1 MSKFPTMEIVVILLL
16 FSLFFFRS
24 ISPSPTTNCIPRNLG
39 KRWSPGTIFLTGS
52 FASMEE
58 NLRSRWSSLKILE
71 GWSISPS
78 LRNHSGK
85 RNERTHTWR
94 RRKRTI
100 DSPVVALALF
110 CPETRGPFSLGH
122 SCSPLII
129 HIQLK
134 LFARV
139 SRAAA
144 VNVSISSATD

>member
-1 MSKFPTMEIVVILLL
+1 MEIVVILLL
-16 FSLFFFRS
+16 FSLFFFRL
-24 ISPSPTTNCIPRNLG
+24 ISPSPTTNSYSSKSWKTMIPLERYS
-39 KRWSPGTIFLTGS
+39 WPEVSPRRKKTYVHVDLVS
-52 FASMEE
+52 
-58 NLRSRWSSLKILE
+58 NSREFRE

-85 RNERTHTWR
+85 RNERKHTWR